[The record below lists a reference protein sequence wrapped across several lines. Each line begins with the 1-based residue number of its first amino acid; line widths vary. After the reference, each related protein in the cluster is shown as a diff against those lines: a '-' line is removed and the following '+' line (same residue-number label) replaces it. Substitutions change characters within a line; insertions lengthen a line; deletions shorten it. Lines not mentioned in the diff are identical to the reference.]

1 MILLIFVFFCGK
13 LFGEHTLSKEII
25 LGGCHTINFA
35 LGDPSHTLYIEVEKN
50 AARVKHI
57 SRESSVRNVK
67 ESSHD
72 QPC

>member
-1 MILLIFVFFCGK
+1 MDQIY
-13 LFGEHTLSKEII
+13 LFLRKIVSGTYVSKEIV

-67 ESSHD
+67 ETSHD